1 MAFSGLIPTTDGKI
15 IYAKAQQGK
24 PLHFTRVALGDGLL
38 GGGSMVNR
46 SALISERLSLPI
58 DAIQLSNN
66 EGEAA
71 VVATLRS
78 EAIAEGFYFR
88 ELGLFAEDPDTHL
101 DRLYLYDNAGED
113 GEYLSNDNES
123 VIINERF
130 RLLIYLVAS
139 RTISGGSSSA
149 AGAPAGR
156 LWAQLHLTE
165 ALPVGGRTRVL
176 LGHAGDAGEHLQR
189 CGRRWRRLRG
199 DSINHLNSR
208 KCFYCDGQ
216 QRRIHHLQRGYCGGG
231 RRRGRRPKWR

>member
-88 ELGLFAEDPDTHL
+88 EPGLFAEDPDTHP

-139 RTISGGSSSA
+139 RTISG
-149 AGAPAGR
+149 
-156 LWAQLHLTE
+156 
-165 ALPVGGRTRVL
+165 
-176 LGHAGDAGEHLQR
+176 
-189 CGRRWRRLRG
+189 C
-199 DSINHLNSR
+199 
-208 KCFYCDGQ
+208 
-216 QRRIHHLQRGYCGGG
+216 
-231 RRRGRRPKWR
+231 